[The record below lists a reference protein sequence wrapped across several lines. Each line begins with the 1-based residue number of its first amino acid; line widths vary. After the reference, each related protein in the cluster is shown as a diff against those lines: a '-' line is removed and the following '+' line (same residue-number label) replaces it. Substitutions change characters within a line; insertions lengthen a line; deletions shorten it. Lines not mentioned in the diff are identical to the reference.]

1 MKPGTRV
8 IFLLVFLGCAGALAY
23 AMYLQL
29 VRHLLPCPLC
39 VVQRIA
45 YWLVGLIALLA
56 FFHNPRAA
64 GRRLY
69 SGLIA
74 VFASTGAV
82 VALRHAWLLRYPEAF
97 ECGISPEE
105 KFLNALPIAQWWPSM
120 FEANG
125 DCADS
130 TWEFMSLT
138 IPDWSAILFVTVGG
152 LAGYAFLAKRNR
164 R

>member
-1 MKPGTRV
+1 
-8 IFLLVFLGCAGALAY
+8 
-23 AMYLQL
+23 
-29 VRHLLPCPLC
+29 
-39 VVQRIA
+39 
-45 YWLVGLIALLA
+45 
-56 FFHNPRAA
+56 
-64 GRRLY
+64 
-69 SGLIA
+69 
-74 VFASTGAV
+74 
-82 VALRHAWLLRYPEAF
+82 VALRHAWLVRYPEAF

-138 IPDWSAILFVTVGG
+138 IPDWSAILFVTFGS
-152 LAGYAFLAKRNR
+152 LAGYAFFARRNR